1 MIDTY
6 TMILWAKANNN
17 KIDVQARQVFD
28 ILSILSQVPYLRPK
42 YLTAYKKK
50 DTTEF
55 ELTLDNV
62 EKLIIKKRDK
72 QFVELG
78 SKISFFTSLNDDESV
93 GISISIGVSKAKF
106 QNTIV
111 LDLNSDYKEQSVKK
125 FDELSE
131 VFKNLVSV
139 FAPFYGCITSRSN
152 SSMFEAYYDKTNN
165 SPTSIFDIN
174 YWDEDI
180 VNNLPIGEIQ
190 KKVFE
195 CAEINRGYYIRLQKE
210 PVNISNINHMK
221 LQKDINCLLRI

>member
-1 MIDTY
+1 MLDTY

-17 KIDVQARQVFD
+17 EIGTQAKQVFD
-28 ILSILSQVPYLRPK
+28 ILTTLSQVPYLRPK

-62 EKLIIKKRDK
+62 EKLITKKRDK
-72 QFVELG
+72 QFEELG
-78 SKISFFTSLNDDESV
+78 SKISFFTSLNDNESV

-106 QNTIV
+106 QNTVV
-111 LDLNSDYKEQSVKK
+111 LDLNFDYKEQSVKK

-131 VFKNLVSV
+131 IFKKLVSV

-152 SSMFEAYYDKTNN
+152 GSMFDTYYDKTNN
-165 SPTSIFDIN
+165 LPTSIFDIN
-174 YWDEDI
+174 YWGVDI
-180 VNNLPIGEIQ
+180 INNLPISEIQ
-190 KKVFE
+190 EKVFE
-195 CAEINRGYYIRLQKE
+195 CIEMNRGYYIRLQKE

-221 LQKDINCLLRI
+221 LQKDINCLLGI

>member
-17 KIDVQARQVFD
+17 KIDTQTKQVFD
-28 ILSILSQVPYLRPK
+28 ILSTLSQVSYLRPK
-42 YLTAYKKK
+42 YLTANRKKN
-50 DTTEF
+50 TTEF

-62 EKLIIKKRDK
+62 EKLITKKRDK
-72 QFVELG
+72 QFEELG

-111 LDLNSDYKEQSVKK
+111 LDLNFDYKEQSVEK

-131 VFKNLVSV
+131 VFKKLVSV

-152 SSMFEAYYDKTNN
+152 SSMFDTYYDKINN

-174 YWDEDI
+174 YWGEGI
-180 VNNLPIGEIQ
+180 VNDLPISEIR

-195 CAEINRGYYIRLQKE
+195 CIEINSGYYIRLQKE
-210 PVNISNINHMK
+210 PINISNINHMK
-221 LQKDINCLLRI
+221 LQKDINCLLGF

>member
-17 KIDVQARQVFD
+17 EIDTQAKQVFD
-28 ILSILSQVPYLRPK
+28 ILTTLSQVPYLRPK

-55 ELTLDNV
+55 ELSIDNV
-62 EKLIIKKRDK
+62 EKLITKKRDK
-72 QFVELG
+72 QFEELG
-78 SKISFFTSLNDDESV
+78 SKISFFTSLNDNESV

-106 QNTIV
+106 QNTVV
-111 LDLNSDYKEQSVKK
+111 LDLNFDYKEQSVKK

-131 VFKNLVSV
+131 IFKKLVIV

-152 SSMFEAYYDKTNN
+152 GSMFDTYYDKINN

-174 YWDEDI
+174 YWGVDI
-180 VNNLPIGEIQ
+180 VNNLPISEIQ
-190 KKVFE
+190 EKVFE
-195 CAEINRGYYIRLQKE
+195 CIEINRGYYIRLQKE

-221 LQKDINCLLRI
+221 LQKDINCLLGI

>member
-17 KIDVQARQVFD
+17 KIDTQTKQVFD
-28 ILSILSQVPYLRPK
+28 ILSTLSQVSYLRPK
-42 YLTAYKKK
+42 YLTANRKKN
-50 DTTEF
+50 TTEF

-62 EKLIIKKRDK
+62 EKLITKKRDK
-72 QFVELG
+72 QFEELG

-111 LDLNSDYKEQSVKK
+111 LDLNFDYKEQSVEK

-131 VFKNLVSV
+131 VFKKLVSV
-139 FAPFYGCITSRSN
+139 FAPFYGCIRSN
-152 SSMFEAYYDKTNN
+152 SSMFDTYYDKINN

-174 YWDEDI
+174 YWGEDI
-180 VNNLPIGEIQ
+180 VNDLPISEIR

-195 CAEINRGYYIRLQKE
+195 CIEINSGYYIRLQKE
-210 PVNISNINHMK
+210 PINISNINHMK
-221 LQKDINCLLRI
+221 LQKDINCLLGF

>member
-17 KIDVQARQVFD
+17 KIDTQTKQVFD
-28 ILSILSQVPYLRPK
+28 ILSTLSQVSYLRPK
-42 YLTAYKKK
+42 YLTANRKKN
-50 DTTEF
+50 TTEF

-62 EKLIIKKRDK
+62 EKLITKKRDK
-72 QFVELG
+72 QFEEFG

-111 LDLNSDYKEQSVKK
+111 LDLNFDYKEQSVEK

-131 VFKNLVSV
+131 VFKKLVSV

-152 SSMFEAYYDKTNN
+152 SSMCDTYYDKINN

-174 YWDEDI
+174 YWGEDI
-180 VNNLPIGEIQ
+180 VIDLPISEIR

-195 CAEINRGYYIRLQKE
+195 CKEINSGYYIR
-210 PVNISNINHMK
+210 
-221 LQKDINCLLRI
+221 

>member
-17 KIDVQARQVFD
+17 KIDTQTKQVFD
-28 ILSILSQVPYLRPK
+28 ILSTLSQVSYLRPK
-42 YLTAYKKK
+42 YLTANRKKN
-50 DTTEF
+50 TTEF

-62 EKLIIKKRDK
+62 EKLITKKRDK
-72 QFVELG
+72 QFEELG

-111 LDLNSDYKEQSVKK
+111 LDLNFDYKEQSVEK

-131 VFKNLVSV
+131 VFKKLVSV
-139 FAPFYGCITSRSN
+139 FAPFYDCIKRRSN
-152 SSMFEAYYDKTNN
+152 RSMFDTYYDKINN

-174 YWDEDI
+174 YWGEDI
-180 VNNLPIGEIQ
+180 VNDLPISEIR

-195 CAEINRGYYIRLQKE
+195 CIEINSGYYIRLQKE
-210 PVNISNINHMK
+210 PINISNINHMK
-221 LQKDINCLLRI
+221 LQKDINCLLGF